1 MSMRTRLVA
10 GLCTLAAVVGAVVAL
25 RATDDRDGSPEDTE
39 AKPITIERFAD
50 STVVLPAAGPPPA
63 APGQVLATV
72 DTGHMRLS
80 WADGLP
86 GGTAPERATG
96 YEVRWHRP
104 GGPTDTRLVST
115 PDTLLTGLTDDVR
128 YDVEVRSVDAYG
140 RRSAPARTSAVPRR
154 ADPTW
159 RDGLTGMLDEFT
171 EPLSTRESGSA
182 WHLSGR
188 GECRST
194 LSGAGPAVG
203 QLIETGCGSAPTV
216 LRARQPLRLTAP
228 AGDRGVLGRVAVV
241 TDAAATGGQLTIDL
255 VAGPADLVG
264 AVSSRTTAD
273 RDPTLPAG
281 TVRVVIDADRA
292 SVVAAPDVP
301 SLPASGLTPV
311 PAPLRGPG
319 VPHLFEVELTT
330 GGVLAYQDGL
340 LVAVGP
346 VRPSWS
352 AATVLLGM
360 RGPGRTVQVHV
371 AAFGFTGE
379 RTTQPDVVEVPLT
392 PATDRVVG
400 PTEATSSGGFS
411 ADVLRGAASARVVTT
426 VSLTEGLD
434 ASGLVVQL
442 GSLTLPAHPV
452 TAVPT
457 GTAGAALTVAADV
470 PLPLAEASS
479 FVVRGAGT
487 TAGAAVV
494 DSYLEIVPGPD
505 WRPPPGDGPVPPPE
519 PATDQ
524 LPDLDVT
531 LTDVSGT
538 PLTLSVVPRDSQLVI
553 RVDLRADLAQ
563 WRTGAVAG
571 VAGVEITMDDK
582 LIGALP
588 TAEDGPGVA
597 GSYTFSVRVGSLPRG
612 THVLIV
618 RAFGMTTAVDV
629 GLLRQTF
636 LLK

>member
-1 MSMRTRLVA
+1 MRTRLVA
-10 GLCTLAAVVGAVVAL
+10 GLCTVAAVVGAVVVL
-25 RATDDRDGSPEDTE
+25 RATDDRDESPEDTE

-50 STVVLPAAGPPPA
+50 STVVLPAPGRPPA
-63 APGQVLATV
+63 PPGQVLATV

-86 GGTAPERATG
+86 GGTAPARATG
-96 YEVRWHRP
+96 YEVRWRRS
-104 GGPTDTRLVST
+104 GGPTEVRLVST
-115 PDTLLTGLTDDVR
+115 PDALLTGLTDGLT
-128 YDVEVRSVDAYG
+128 YEVEVRSVGAYG
-140 RRSAPARTSAVPRR
+140 HRSAPARTSAVPGR
-154 ADPTW
+154 ADRPW
-159 RDGLTGMLDEFT
+159 QDGLTGMFDEFT
-171 EPLSTRESGSA
+171 QPLSTRRPGSA

-194 LSGAGPAVG
+194 VSGTGHAVG

-228 AGDRGVLGRVAVV
+228 AGERGVLGRIAVV
-241 TDAAATGGQLTIDL
+241 TDAAATGGELTIDL
-255 VAGPADLVG
+255 VAGPADMAGTVLAG
-264 AVSSRTTAD
+264 TAHE
-273 RDPTLPAG
+273 RNPALPAG
-281 TVRVVIDADRA
+281 TVRVLVGGDRA
-292 SVVAAPDVP
+292 AVVAAPDVP
-301 SLPASGLTPV
+301 AVPPSGLTPV
-311 PAPLRGPG
+311 AAPRRGPG
-319 VPHLFEVELTT
+319 VPHLFEVEVTT

-360 RGPGRTVQVHV
+360 RGPGRTIRVHV

-392 PATDRVVG
+392 PATDRVIG
-400 PTEATSSGGFS
+400 PTEATPTGGFS
-411 ADVLRGAASARVVTT
+411 TDVLRGATSARLVAT
-426 VSLTEGLD
+426 VSMTRGLD
-434 ASGLVVQL
+434 VSGLAVQL
-442 GSLTLPAHPV
+442 GSLTLPARPV

-457 GTAGAALTVAADV
+457 DMVGTTLTVAADV

-487 TAGAAVV
+487 TAGATVL

-505 WRPPPGDGPVPPPE
+505 WRPPPGDDPEPPPA
-519 PATDQ
+519 PTADA

-531 LTDVSGT
+531 LSDASGA
-538 PLTLSVVPRDSQLVI
+538 PLTLSVLPRQSQLVV

-563 WRTGAVAG
+563 WHTGAVAG
-571 VAGVEITMDDK
+571 VAGVEITLDDK

-588 TAEDGPGVA
+588 TVEDGPGVA
-597 GSYTFSVRVGSLPRG
+597 GSYTFSIRVGSLPRG
-612 THVLIV
+612 THALIV
-618 RAFGMTTAVDV
+618 RLFGMTTAVDV
-629 GLLRQTF
+629 GLVRQTF
-636 LLK
+636 ILR